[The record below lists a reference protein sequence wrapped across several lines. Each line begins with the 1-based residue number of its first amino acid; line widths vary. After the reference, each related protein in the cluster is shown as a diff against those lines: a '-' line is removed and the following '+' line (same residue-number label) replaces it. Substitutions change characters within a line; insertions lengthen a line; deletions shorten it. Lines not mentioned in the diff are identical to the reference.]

1 MFNINT
7 IIDEVSSKEEID
19 ILRKNEIELLTGA
32 ALKGNYK
39 IEYLILASKDD
50 KTLWF

>member
-19 ILRKNEIELLTGA
+19 ILRKNPKK
-32 ALKGNYK
+32 LKKNKNMIRPLIPNFLK
-39 IEYLILASKDD
+39 ILVSPATAP
-50 KTLWF
+50 KT